1 VELEFLVLLGC
12 RLRPFGALSA
22 AGERRAARAAAAFH
36 AGIGRRILACGG
48 KIWSHVRETDALC
61 AALSRAGVPED
72 ALEREGLS
80 RSTRQNARYAAK
92 LLLPRGVRS
101 IGLVTCDWHMPRA
114 LRCFEGA
121 GFDPMPLPA
130 IAPRLRGLRGLER
143 AVRERLSFAVD
154 RVVTC
159 NFTSV

>member
-1 VELEFLVLLGC
+1 VELEFLILLGC

-36 AGIGRRILACGG
+36 AGVAPRILACGG

-61 AALSRAGVPED
+61 AALIRARVPD
-72 ALEREGLS
+72 SALEREGHS

-92 LLLPRGVRS
+92 LLLPRGVRRV
-101 IGLVTCDWHMPRA
+101 GLVTCDWHMARA
-114 LRCFEGA
+114 LCCFQGA
-121 GFDPMPLPA
+121 GFDPVPLAAPA
-130 IAPRLRGLRGLER
+130 PALRGISGLER

-154 RVVTC
+154 RLVTW